1 MSWSELVN
9 IVAKLR
15 SPEGCPWDRAQTHTS
30 LKRFVLE
37 EAYELLEA
45 IDQGDPQ
52 AMKDELG
59 DVLLQVLLHAQ
70 IAAEQG
76 QFSIDDVIVN
86 LSEKLVRRH
95 PHVFG
100 EVAAETPEEV
110 MVNWDA
116 IKRREKTGEQ
126 RRSILDGVPKELP
139 ALMRAEKIQKKAA
152 KVGFDWDHT
161 AEVVEKV
168 KEEFQELEEAA
179 ATGQQQEL
187 EEELGDLLFAM
198 VNLARFLQV
207 DPEFAL
213 QKATAKFVERF
224 QLLERYAEE
233 ENLDLQE
240 LDLAGLNDLWDR
252 AKAYLRRNPHS

>member
-1 MSWSELVN
+1 MSWSNLVN

-30 LKRFVLE
+30 LKRFLLE

-45 IDQGDPQ
+45 IDAGDPQ

-70 IAAEQG
+70 IAAENG
-76 QFSIDDVIVN
+76 QFSMDDVITN

-100 EVAAETPEEV
+100 QVSAETPEEV
-110 MVNWDA
+110 MVNWEA
-116 IKRREKTGEQ
+116 IKRREKAGSQ
-126 RRSILDGVPKELP
+126 RTLVLDGVPKELP

-161 AEVVEKV
+161 WEVVEKV
-168 KEEFQELEEAA
+168 KEEFKELEEAA
-179 ATGQQQEL
+179 AAGQQAEL
-187 EEELGDLLFAM
+187 EEELGDLLFAV
-198 VNLARFLQV
+198 VNLARFIKV

-213 QKATAKFVERF
+213 QKATAKFIERF
-224 QLLERYAEE
+224 HLLESYAQEAD
-233 ENLDLQE
+233 LDLAE
-240 LDLAGLNDLWDR
+240 LDLDGLNELWDR
-252 AKAYLRRNPHS
+252 AKDHLRRKPQA

>member
-1 MSWSELVN
+1 MSWSNLVN

-30 LKRFVLE
+30 LKRFLLE

-45 IDQGDPQ
+45 IDAGDPQ

-70 IAAEQG
+70 IAAENG
-76 QFSIDDVIVN
+76 QFSMDDVITN

-100 EVAAETPEEV
+100 QVSAETPEEV
-110 MVNWDA
+110 MVNWEA
-116 IKRREKTGEQ
+116 IKRREKAGSQ
-126 RRSILDGVPKELP
+126 RTSVLDGVPKELP

-161 AEVVEKV
+161 WEVVEKV
-168 KEEFQELEEAA
+168 KEEFKELEEAA
-179 ATGQQQEL
+179 AAGQQAEL
-187 EEELGDLLFAM
+187 EEELGDLLFAV
-198 VNLARFLQV
+198 VNLARFIKV

-213 QKATAKFVERF
+213 QKATAKFIERF
-224 QLLERYAEE
+224 HLLESYAQEAD
-233 ENLDLQE
+233 LDLAE
-240 LDLAGLNDLWDR
+240 LDLDGLNELWDR
-252 AKAYLRRNPHS
+252 AKDHLRRKPQA